1 MAGWGIR
8 QEMRRKQ
15 QQSSH
20 ASNNTVSF
28 GYFFEVSV
36 DTEVDVYTK
45 ERQTGVE
52 KWMLRLGHP

>member
-1 MAGWGIR
+1 MAGWGIG

-20 ASNNTVSF
+20 ASNNTGPF

-36 DTEVDVYTK
+36 DTEVAVYSK

-52 KWMLRLGHP
+52 KEIVRLGHP